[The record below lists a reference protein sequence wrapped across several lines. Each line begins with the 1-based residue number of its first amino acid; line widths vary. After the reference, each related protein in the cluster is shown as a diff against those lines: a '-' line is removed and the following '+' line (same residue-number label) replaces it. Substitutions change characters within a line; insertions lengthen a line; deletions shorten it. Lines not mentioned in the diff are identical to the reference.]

1 MKTRRYRIKNI
12 NTNGDINLTSMIDIL
27 FVLLIAFMIPTN
39 FIFGELKLNLPSA
52 TAKIITLKKDPI
64 KVYILK
70 DGRINVN
77 NHENVDY
84 ENMVAVVDELS
95 LKDKYIKI
103 YVMADKDS
111 KYGQVLN
118 VVGKLNENNFKNV
131 TLITDI
137 HNRI

>member
-1 MKTRRYRIKNI
+1 MSRKQRIKRRVEY
-12 NTNGDINLTSMIDIL
+12 NTDLNLAPFIDTL
-27 FVLLIAFMIPTN
+27 LVLLIVFMIPSQQVFN
-39 FIFGELKLNLPSA
+39 GLKLNLPSA
-52 TAKIITLKKDPI
+52 AAKIVVLKKDPI
-64 KVYILK
+64 KIFILNDDKININNQIIEYK
-70 DGRINVN
+70 DIVKI
-77 NHENVDY
+77 VD
-84 ENMVAVVDELS
+84 DLS

-137 HNRI
+137 HNRIW

>member
-1 MKTRRYRIKNI
+1 MSRRQRIKRRVEY
-12 NTNGDINLTSMIDIL
+12 NTDLNLAPFIDTL
-27 FVLLIAFMIPTN
+27 LVLLIVFMIPSQQVFN
-39 FIFGELKLNLPSA
+39 GLKLNLPSA
-52 TAKIITLKKDPI
+52 AAKIVVLKKDPI
-64 KVYILK
+64 KIFVLSDGKININNQIIDYKDIVKIVY
-70 DGRINVN
+70 D
-77 NHENVDY
+77 
-84 ENMVAVVDELS
+84 LS

>member
-1 MKTRRYRIKNI
+1 MIKRYRIKKNI
-12 NTNGDINLTSMIDIL
+12 SYNNDLNLAPFIDIL
-27 FVLLIAFMIPTN
+27 FVLLIAFMIPAQYLFN
-39 FIFGELKLNLPSA
+39 GLKLNLPSA
-52 TAKIITLKKDPI
+52 TAKVVVLKKDPI
-64 KVYILK
+64 KVYILS
-70 DGRINVN
+70 DGRININNYANVN
-77 NHENVDY
+77 Y
-84 ENMVAVVDELS
+84 ENIVNVVDELS

>member
-1 MKTRRYRIKNI
+1 MIKRYSIKKNI
-12 NTNGDINLTSMIDIL
+12 SYNNDLNLAPFIDIL
-27 FVLLIAFMIPTN
+27 FVLLIAFMIPAQYLFN
-39 FIFGELKLNLPSA
+39 GLKLNLPSA
-52 TAKIITLKKDPI
+52 TAKVVVLKKDPI
-64 KVYILK
+64 KVYILS
-70 DGRINVN
+70 DGRININNYANVN
-77 NHENVDY
+77 Y
-84 ENMVAVVDELS
+84 ENIVNVIDELS

>member
-1 MKTRRYRIKNI
+1 MSRKQRIKRRVEY
-12 NTNGDINLTSMIDIL
+12 NTDLNLAPFIDT
-27 FVLLIAFMIPTN
+27 LLILLIVFMIPSQR
-39 FIFGELKLNLPSA
+39 IFNGLKLNLPSA
-52 TAKIITLKKDPI
+52 TAKIVVLKKDPI
-64 KVYILK
+64 KIFILNDGKININNQIIEYK
-70 DGRINVN
+70 DIVKI
-77 NHENVDY
+77 VD
-84 ENMVAVVDELS
+84 DLS

>member
-1 MKTRRYRIKNI
+1 MSRKQRLKRRTEHNI
-12 NTNGDINLTSMIDIL
+12 DLNLAPFIDTL
-27 FVLLIAFMIPTN
+27 LVLLIVFMIPSQQ
-39 FIFGELKLNLPSA
+39 IFNGLKLNLPSA
-52 TAKIITLKKDPI
+52 TAKIVVLKKDPI
-64 KVYILK
+64 KIFILNDGKININNQIIEYK
-70 DGRINVN
+70 DIVKI
-77 NHENVDY
+77 VD
-84 ENMVAVVDELS
+84 DLS

>member
-1 MKTRRYRIKNI
+1 MSRKQRIKRRVEY
-12 NTNGDINLTSMIDIL
+12 NTDLNLAPFIDTL
-27 FVLLIAFMIPTN
+27 LVLLIVFMIPSQQ
-39 FIFGELKLNLPSA
+39 IFNGLKLNLPSA
-52 TAKIITLKKDPI
+52 AAKIVVLKKDPI
-64 KVYILK
+64 KIFILNDGKININNQIIEYK
-70 DGRINVN
+70 DIVKI
-77 NHENVDY
+77 VD
-84 ENMVAVVDELS
+84 DLS

>member
-1 MKTRRYRIKNI
+1 MSRKQRIKRRVEY
-12 NTNGDINLTSMIDIL
+12 NTDLNLAPFIDTL
-27 FVLLIAFMIPTN
+27 LVLLIVFMISSQEVFN
-39 FIFGELKLNLPSA
+39 GSKLNLPSA
-52 TAKIITLKKDPI
+52 TAKIVVLKKDPI
-64 KVYILK
+64 KIFVLSDGKININNQIIDYK
-70 DGRINVN
+70 DIVKI
-77 NHENVDY
+77 VD
-84 ENMVAVVDELS
+84 DLS

>member
-1 MKTRRYRIKNI
+1 MIKRYRIKKNI
-12 NTNGDINLTSMIDIL
+12 SCNNDLNLAPFIDIL
-27 FVLLIAFMIPTN
+27 FVLLIAFMIPAQYLFN
-39 FIFGELKLNLPSA
+39 GLKLNLPSA
-52 TAKIITLKKDPI
+52 TAKVVVLKKDPI
-64 KVYILK
+64 KVYILS
-70 DGRINVN
+70 DGRININNYANVN
-77 NHENVDY
+77 Y
-84 ENMVAVVDELS
+84 ENIVNVVDELS

>member
-1 MKTRRYRIKNI
+1 MSRKQRLKRRTEHNI
-12 NTNGDINLTSMIDIL
+12 DLNLAPFIDTL
-27 FVLLIAFMIPTN
+27 LVLLIVFMIPSQQ
-39 FIFGELKLNLPSA
+39 IFNGLKLNLPSA
-52 TAKIITLKKDPI
+52 TAKIVVLKKDPI
-64 KVYILK
+64 KIFILNDGKININNQIIEYK
-70 DGRINVN
+70 DIVKI
-77 NHENVDY
+77 VD
-84 ENMVAVVDELS
+84 DLS

-137 HNRI
+137 HNRIW

>member
-1 MKTRRYRIKNI
+1 MSRKQRIKRRVEY
-12 NTNGDINLTSMIDIL
+12 NTDLNLAPFIDTL
-27 FVLLIAFMIPTN
+27 LVLLIVFMIPSQQVFN
-39 FIFGELKLNLPSA
+39 GLKLNLPSA
-52 TAKIITLKKDPI
+52 AAKIVVLKKDPI
-64 KVYILK
+64 KIFILNDDKININNQIIEYK
-70 DGRINVN
+70 DIVKI
-77 NHENVDY
+77 VD
-84 ENMVAVVDELS
+84 DLS

>member
-1 MKTRRYRIKNI
+1 MSRKQRIKRRVEY
-12 NTNGDINLTSMIDIL
+12 NTDLNLAPFIDTL
-27 FVLLIAFMIPTN
+27 LVLLIVFMISSQEVFN
-39 FIFGELKLNLPSA
+39 GLKLNLPSA
-52 TAKIITLKKDPI
+52 IAKIVVLKKDPI
-64 KVYILK
+64 KIFVLSDGKININNQIIDYK
-70 DGRINVN
+70 DIVKI
-77 NHENVDY
+77 VD
-84 ENMVAVVDELS
+84 DLS

>member
-1 MKTRRYRIKNI
+1 MSRKQRLKRRTEHNI
-12 NTNGDINLTSMIDIL
+12 DLNLAPFMDTL
-27 FVLLIAFMIPTN
+27 LVLLIVFMIPSQQ
-39 FIFGELKLNLPSA
+39 IFNGLKLNLPSA
-52 TAKIITLKKDPI
+52 TAKIVVLKKDPI
-64 KVYILK
+64 KIFILNDGKININNQIIEYK
-70 DGRINVN
+70 DIVKI
-77 NHENVDY
+77 VD
-84 ENMVAVVDELS
+84 DLS

>member
-1 MKTRRYRIKNI
+1 MSRRQRIKRRI
-12 NTNGDINLTSMIDIL
+12 EYDADLNLAPFIDTL
-27 FVLLIAFMIPTN
+27 LVLLIVFMIPSQQVFN
-39 FIFGELKLNLPSA
+39 GLKLNLPSA
-52 TAKIITLKKDPI
+52 AAKIVVLKKDPI
-64 KVYILK
+64 KIFVLSDGKININNQIIDYK
-70 DGRINVN
+70 DIVKI
-77 NHENVDY
+77 VD
-84 ENMVAVVDELS
+84 DLS

>member
-1 MKTRRYRIKNI
+1 MSRKQRIKRRVEY
-12 NTNGDINLTSMIDIL
+12 NTDLNLAPFIDTL
-27 FVLLIAFMIPTN
+27 LVLLIVFMISSQEVFN
-39 FIFGELKLNLPSA
+39 GLKLNLPSA
-52 TAKIITLKKDPI
+52 TAKIVVLKKDPI
-64 KVYILK
+64 KIFILNDGKININNQIIEYK
-70 DGRINVN
+70 DIVKI
-77 NHENVDY
+77 VD
-84 ENMVAVVDELS
+84 DLS

>member
-1 MKTRRYRIKNI
+1 MSRKQRIKRRVEY
-12 NTNGDINLTSMIDIL
+12 NTDLNLAPFIDTL
-27 FVLLIAFMIPTN
+27 LVLLIVFMISSQEVFN
-39 FIFGELKLNLPSA
+39 GLKLNLPSA
-52 TAKIITLKKDPI
+52 IAKIVVLKKDPI
-64 KVYILK
+64 KIFVLSDGKININNQIIDYK
-70 DGRINVN
+70 DIVKI
-77 NHENVDY
+77 VD
-84 ENMVAVVDELS
+84 DLS

-137 HNRI
+137 HNRIW

>member
-1 MKTRRYRIKNI
+1 MSRKQRIKRRVEY
-12 NTNGDINLTSMIDIL
+12 NTDLNLAPFIDTL
-27 FVLLIAFMIPTN
+27 LVLLIVFMISSQEVFN
-39 FIFGELKLNLPSA
+39 GLKLNLPSA
-52 TAKIITLKKDPI
+52 TAKIVVLKKDPI
-64 KVYILK
+64 KIFVLSDGKININNQIIDYK
-70 DGRINVN
+70 DIVKI
-77 NHENVDY
+77 VD
-84 ENMVAVVDELS
+84 DLS

>member
-1 MKTRRYRIKNI
+1 MSRKQRLKRRTEHNI
-12 NTNGDINLTSMIDIL
+12 DLNLAPFIDTL
-27 FVLLIAFMIPTN
+27 LVLLIVFMIPSQQ
-39 FIFGELKLNLPSA
+39 IFNGLKLNLPSA
-52 TAKIITLKKDPI
+52 TAKIVVLKKDPI
-64 KVYILK
+64 KIFVLSDGKININNQIIDYK
-70 DGRINVN
+70 DIVKI
-77 NHENVDY
+77 VD
-84 ENMVAVVDELS
+84 DLS

>member
-1 MKTRRYRIKNI
+1 MSRKQRIKRRVEY
-12 NTNGDINLTSMIDIL
+12 NTDLNLAPFIDTL
-27 FVLLIAFMIPTN
+27 LVLLIVFMIPSQQVFN
-39 FIFGELKLNLPSA
+39 GLKLNLPSA
-52 TAKIITLKKDPI
+52 IAKIVVLKKDPI
-64 KVYILK
+64 KIFILNDGKININNQIIEYK
-70 DGRINVN
+70 DIVKI
-77 NHENVDY
+77 VD
-84 ENMVAVVDELS
+84 DLS

>member
-1 MKTRRYRIKNI
+1 MIKRYRIKKNI
-12 NTNGDINLTSMIDIL
+12 SYNNDLNLAPFIDIL
-27 FVLLIAFMIPTN
+27 FVLLIAFMIPAQYLFN
-39 FIFGELKLNLPSA
+39 GLKLNLPSA
-52 TAKIITLKKDPI
+52 TAKVVVLKKDPI
-64 KVYILK
+64 KVYIIS
-70 DGRINVN
+70 DGRININNYANVN
-77 NHENVDY
+77 Y
-84 ENMVAVVDELS
+84 ENIVNVVDELS

>member
-1 MKTRRYRIKNI
+1 MSRRQRIKRRI
-12 NTNGDINLTSMIDIL
+12 EYDAGLNLAPFIDTL
-27 FVLLIAFMIPTN
+27 LVLLIVFMISSQEVFN
-39 FIFGELKLNLPSA
+39 GLKLNLPSA
-52 TAKIITLKKDPI
+52 TAKIVVLKKDPI
-64 KVYILK
+64 KIFILNDGKININNQIIEYK
-70 DGRINVN
+70 DIVKI
-77 NHENVDY
+77 VD
-84 ENMVAVVDELS
+84 DLS

>member
-1 MKTRRYRIKNI
+1 MIKRYRIKKNI
-12 NTNGDINLTSMIDIL
+12 SYNNDLNLAPFIDIL
-27 FVLLIAFMIPTN
+27 FVLVIAFMIPAQYLFN
-39 FIFGELKLNLPSA
+39 GLKLNLPSA
-52 TAKIITLKKDPI
+52 TAKVVVLKKDPI
-64 KVYILK
+64 KVYILS
-70 DGRINVN
+70 DGRININNYANVN
-77 NHENVDY
+77 Y
-84 ENMVAVVDELS
+84 ENIVNVVDELS

>member
-1 MKTRRYRIKNI
+1 MSRKQRIKRRVEY
-12 NTNGDINLTSMIDIL
+12 NTDLNLAPFIDTL
-27 FVLLIAFMIPTN
+27 LVLLIVFMISSQEVFN
-39 FIFGELKLNLPSA
+39 GLKLNLPSA
-52 TAKIITLKKDPI
+52 TAKIVVLKKDPI
-64 KVYILK
+64 KIFILNDGKININNQIIEYK
-70 DGRINVN
+70 DIVKI
-77 NHENVDY
+77 VD
-84 ENMVAVVDELS
+84 DLS

-137 HNRI
+137 HNRIW

>member
-1 MKTRRYRIKNI
+1 MIKRYRIKKNI
-12 NTNGDINLTSMIDIL
+12 SYNNDLNLAPFIDIL
-27 FVLLIAFMIPTN
+27 FVLLIAFMIPAQYLFN
-39 FIFGELKLNLPSA
+39 GLKLNLPSA
-52 TAKIITLKKDPI
+52 TAKVVVLKKDPI
-64 KVYILK
+64 KVYILS
-70 DGRINVN
+70 DGRININNYANVN
-77 NHENVDY
+77 Y
-84 ENMVAVVDELS
+84 ENIVNVVDELS

-103 YVMADKDS
+103 YIMADKDS

>member
-1 MKTRRYRIKNI
+1 MSRKQRLKRRTEHNI
-12 NTNGDINLTSMIDIL
+12 DLNLAPFTDTL
-27 FVLLIAFMIPTN
+27 LVLLIVFMIPSQQ
-39 FIFGELKLNLPSA
+39 IFNGLKLNLPSA
-52 TAKIITLKKDPI
+52 TAKIVVLKKDPI
-64 KVYILK
+64 KIFILNDGKININNQIIEYK
-70 DGRINVN
+70 DIVKI
-77 NHENVDY
+77 VD
-84 ENMVAVVDELS
+84 DLS

>member
-1 MKTRRYRIKNI
+1 MSRRQRIKRRI
-12 NTNGDINLTSMIDIL
+12 EYDADLNLAPFIDTL
-27 FVLLIAFMIPTN
+27 LVLLIVFMIPSQQVFN
-39 FIFGELKLNLPSA
+39 GLKLNLPSA
-52 TAKIITLKKDPI
+52 AAKIVVLKKDPI
-64 KVYILK
+64 KIFVLSDGKININNQIIDYKDIVKIVY
-70 DGRINVN
+70 D
-77 NHENVDY
+77 
-84 ENMVAVVDELS
+84 LS